1 MHFNLFHA
9 CSGSDNWIS
18 LGVKL
23 CTHFA
28 VSLIRAT
35 RWELQTIWWHD
46 WACFFFSILTS
57 KISSRDTSMRQW
69 PAWGCCWDSSWRRIL
84 SFWTRS
90 LLYLG
95 TVRHSASSGSWP
107 GDTRACW
114 AWSFSWFWRLE
125 GRQQGEEARRGK
137 EVRVEREQRPR
148 ERDRGTRWKRK
159 IVSPRCSKTQTS
171 LLVGKKSKQALPQK
185 QQGGCQE
192 TQNTAFWEWEFFLCP
207 LLTAEYEE

>member
-1 MHFNLFHA
+1 MYPFCSIFNKSHPLGA
-9 CSGSDNWIS
+9 PDDMMTWLS
-18 LGVKL
+18 L
-23 CTHFA
+23 
-28 VSLIRAT
+28 
-35 RWELQTIWWHD
+35 
-46 WACFFFSILTS
+46 FFSILTS

-125 GRQQGEEARRGK
+125 DRQQGEEERRGK

-159 IVSPRCSKTQTS
+159 KCKSSMFQNTNKLTS
-171 LLVGKKSKQALPQK
+171 REKSKQALLQK

-192 TQNTAFWEWEFFLCP
+192 TQNTAFREWGFFLCP